1 MYLHSLSWAH
11 YRLGHKNEA
20 VQTLEQARTI
30 AASVTEY
37 QRRRSDLAALEELQH
52 IGRRAHELR
61 NALAAAV
68 MTFFNLVAIIAT
80 VLGIRQSVYSP
91 KTTEAIAERAAETGD
106 TDIGN
111 PPKG

>member
-1 MYLHSLSWAH
+1 MDTIRNFIA
-11 YRLGHKNEA
+11 RLLDVEPALVISTVSG
-20 VQTLEQARTI
+20 LLLI
-30 AASVTEY
+30 AANLGFAPAV
-37 QRRRSDLAALEELQH
+37 DVP
-52 IGRRAHELR
+52 
-61 NALAAAV
+61 AAV